1 MVSCST
7 YKVSFST
14 QICKQGGL
22 LREDG
27 DKIIMSSNDKGSNQG
42 SSITGKIVESCAE
55 NPLDLRQVLQSF
67 ACAP

>member
-7 YKVSFST
+7 CKVSFST

-27 DKIIMSSNDKGSNQG
+27 DKIIMSSNEGQ
-42 SSITGKIVESCAE
+42 
-55 NPLDLRQVLQSF
+55 QSGELYYREDRRIL
-67 ACAP
+67 C